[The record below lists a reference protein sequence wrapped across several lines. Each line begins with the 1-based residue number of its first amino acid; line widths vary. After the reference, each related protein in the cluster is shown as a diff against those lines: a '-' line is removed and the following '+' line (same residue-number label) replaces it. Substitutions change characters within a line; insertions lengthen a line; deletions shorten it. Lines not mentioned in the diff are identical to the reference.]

1 MTFGWDGPGIPVIT
15 FYKMSY
21 FFKYESLSSINIA
34 CMLMEVEPSFR
45 VWTTDHCPRFWRK
58 LTSLAY
64 QSLAVSISLAREEA
78 SRISPPSM
86 LNCWLVWSSV
96 TIALW
101 VHEWDR
107 YATFRRQLPQH
118 TSVPWG
124 TNMLP
129 SPLLCCPLSFGM
141 CVFVVI
147 DAPFRTE
154 HSQAYSQSRDQSW
167 VPALTATHYT

>member
-1 MTFGWDGPGIPVIT
+1 
-15 FYKMSY
+15 
-21 FFKYESLSSINIA
+21 
-34 CMLMEVEPSFR
+34 
-45 VWTTDHCPRFWRK
+45 
-58 LTSLAY
+58 
-64 QSLAVSISLAREEA
+64 
-78 SRISPPSM
+78 M

-118 TSVPWG
+118 TSLPWG

-147 DAPFRTE
+147 DAPFRAE

-167 VPALTATHYT
+167 VPALTATHYTQKLLWPSNTMYGYKEKYLDGSLATCQFSKVTVGGFLWGSLNSWTMGLWADLHYWL